1 MCETVGEPLFAE
13 EHWWV
18 MERLNWLNAKMIVN
32 SSTLRWKKRKIHYS
46 NSGPQATCGP
56 DKTLAW
62 PSKCILRHK
71 DISNCDVKTEVLT
84 EPCPSYTFASL
95 IMVLRTLCCSCH
107 WVTKVCYLAD
117 HVLTLVS
124 LRQSQVCHQPRL
136 EVKLQG
142 KQDTIYGRVEC
153 SCRCHCSSV

>member
-1 MCETVGEPLFAE
+1 MVPIQSWPWHADELATVWGTGVKILFKKCVKVLESLAE

-56 DKTLAW
+56 HKTLAW

-71 DISNCDVKTEVLT
+71 DIWNRDVKTEVLT

-107 WVTKVCYLAD
+107 WVTKVCYLA
-117 HVLTLVS
+117 
-124 LRQSQVCHQPRL
+124 
-136 EVKLQG
+136 VKWIWIMFPL
-142 KQDTIYGRVEC
+142 
-153 SCRCHCSSV
+153 